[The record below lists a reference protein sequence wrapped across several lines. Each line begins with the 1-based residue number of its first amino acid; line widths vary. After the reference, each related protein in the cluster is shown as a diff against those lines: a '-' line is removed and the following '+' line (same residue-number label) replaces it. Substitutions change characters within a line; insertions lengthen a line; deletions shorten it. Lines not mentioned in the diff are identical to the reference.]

1 MKNEQV
7 RLYYE
12 RWADN
17 EHGNFVGRGREEFYK
32 FVKAVLALDKHPTTE
47 FLKLALYDSFANLR
61 VSNEEAYDELVYQAA
76 VLFETLRDYS
86 NLSFE

>member
-1 MKNEQV
+1 MSIDYMKNEQV

-32 FVKAVLALDKHPTTE
+32 FVKDDLEHLLIEKVITKFHQ
-47 FLKLALYDSFANLR
+47 
-61 VSNEEAYDELVYQAA
+61 VY
-76 VLFETLRDYS
+76 TNS
-86 NLSFE
+86 IK